1 MALGLADPLQF
12 GGPVCRDTHMPGE
25 AVEGAIGHS
34 RNGRDA
40 ASLGGSGTD
49 MRLQPNISSTSAYV
63 DSNVWFHNN
72 EGNECP

>member
-1 MALGLADPLQF
+1 
-12 GGPVCRDTHMPGE
+12 
-25 AVEGAIGHS
+25 
-34 RNGRDA
+34 
-40 ASLGGSGTD
+40 